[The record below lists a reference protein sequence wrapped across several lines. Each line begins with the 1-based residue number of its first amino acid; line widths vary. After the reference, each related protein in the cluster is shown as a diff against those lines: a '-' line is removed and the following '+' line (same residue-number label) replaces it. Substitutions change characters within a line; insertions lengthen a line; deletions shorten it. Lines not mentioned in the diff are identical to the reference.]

1 MPKINANLGADWDV
15 PGVQGLSV
23 NGRVIRTGSAWASN
37 ANTLK
42 LSGWTRL
49 DVGARYRTQVSGK
62 AVVLRANV
70 ENLTGKNVWLISG
83 NNYLTLSAP
92 RTVVLSATV
101 DF

>member
-1 MPKINANLGADWDV
+1 V

-42 LSGWTRL
+42 LSGWTRF

>member
-1 MPKINANLGADWDV
+1 
-15 PGVQGLSV
+15 
-23 NGRVIRTGSAWASN
+23 
-37 ANTLK
+37 
-42 LSGWTRL
+42 
-49 DVGARYRTQVSGK
+49 
-62 AVVLRANV
+62 VVLRANV